1 MVSHIGAVNLQTNL
15 LRITIQTDCWTKCL
29 FSKFNFF
36 NFCPL
41 NGGVPVC
48 LLNFFFFC
56 DPITTI
62 VMIMIRL
69 TKDLFFSFDLFGSID
84 WPQSPFHLQTNFG
97 DFYFRVF
104 VWWSFFV
111 RLFVSL
117 KKKCWQSVRLGLW
130 FQCLQRSRSSSKKIG
145 KRKQLTTCGVGYI
158 FWLLS
163 VCLCEL
169 LLQCQICPTKRKE
182 NYKKKGTNIFLIM
195 ACPYWNP
202 WIIGSDWC
210 AH

>member
-1 MVSHIGAVNLQTNL
+1 MAFQCAFWI
-15 LRITIQTDCWTKCL
+15 
-29 FSKFNFF
+29 
-36 NFCPL
+36 
-41 NGGVPVC
+41 
-48 LLNFFFFC
+48 FFC

-169 LLQCQICPTKRKE
+169 LLQCLICPTKRRE
-182 NYKKKGTNIFLIM
+182 NYKKGDQYISYNGLSLLESLNNWLRLVCSLTNNILFNLVSIKRSTTLNQLGIIQTFVLIS
-195 ACPYWNP
+195 N
-202 WIIGSDWC
+202 SVL
-210 AH
+210 